1 MSELSKFLLLV
12 AAFLVFYFVPWGQD
26 LAQSAIVAGL
36 VLLGEYAREHTLT
49 CLVPAFFIA
58 GGMAVFVKKD
68 AVLRYLGPKARKYLA
83 YPVAASAGGVLAVC
97 SCTILPLFAGIYT
110 RGAGIGPAAAFL
122 FAGPSINVTAV
133 FLTGTVLGWDLSI
146 ARIIASFFIAI
157 VTGLI
162 MAALFRRQDEERTGF
177 LVGDADQARMSTG
190 VLLLFFGLQVANL
203 VVLGLKISP
212 VVKWSVAALL
222 LGGLALIATT
232 KLVSD
237 DRRSWVH
244 ETWCFTKQILPLLF
258 VGVFAAGLL
267 GELLPQSTVQALV
280 GGNRASSNFVASI
293 FGALMYFA
301 TLTEVPIIQ
310 KLMGLGMGKGPAL
323 ALFLSGYSLSIPNII
338 VLNRLMG
345 TKQAFTYIGLI
356 VGMSAVAGMIFG
368 LV

>member
-1 MSELSKFLLLV
+1 VTETRKLLLLV
-12 AAFLVFYFVPWGQD
+12 AAFLVFYFVPWGHES
-26 LAQSAIVAGL
+26 AQSAIAAGF

-58 GGMAVFVKKD
+58 GAMAVFVEKD
-68 AVLRYLGPKARKYLA
+68 AVLKYLGPRARKYIA
-83 YPVAASAGGVLAVC
+83 YPVAASSGAVLAVC
-97 SCTILPLFAGIYT
+97 SCTILPLFAGIHT
-110 RGAGIGPAAAFL
+110 AGAGIGPAAAFL

-157 VTGLI
+157 VTGVI
-162 MAALFRRQDEERTGF
+162 MAAVFRRQDEDRAGF
-177 LVGDADQARMSTG
+177 GVGDADTGRIGTG
-190 VLLLFFGLQVANL
+190 VLVAFLGLQVAAL

-212 VVKWSVAALL
+212 VLKWSVVGVL
-222 LGGLALIATT
+222 LGGLAVIITT
-232 KLVSD
+232 KLPRE
-237 DRRSWVH
+237 DRRSWRD
-244 ETWCFTKQILPLLF
+244 ETWTFAKQILPLLF
-258 VGVFAAGLL
+258 AGVFAAGLI
-267 GELLPQSTVQALV
+267 GELLPEATVQALV
-280 GGNRASSNFVASI
+280 GGNRASSNFVASV

-301 TLTEVPIIQ
+301 TLTEIPIIQ

-356 VGMSAVAGMIFG
+356 VGFSTLAGLIFG
-368 LV
+368 LI